1 MRWTGD
7 VGADVTALLARHG
20 RADTV
25 HHCMCVA
32 AEARRLALRWGEDA
46 VHAETAGWLHDVSA
60 IVPMDR
66 RIGLAEDLGLDV
78 LPEERAFPMIIHQKL
93 SAAIA
98 QAVFGIT
105 DPDIL
110 SAIGCHTTLKAD
122 ASRLDKIVFVADKI
136 QWDQPGDPPYLSAIA
151 AAVERSL
158 DQAAF
163 VYLDYLWQR
172 RATLPVVHPWLVEA
186 YHQILNK
193 LRTPDAMARRV
204 RSRRSRR
211 ITRPSTS

>member
-1 MRWTGD
+1 MHPVLAALAEPVRWTGD
-7 VGADVTALLARHG
+7 VGADVTALLAYHV
-20 RADTV
+20 RANTMDHSTR
-25 HHCMCVA
+25 VA
-32 AEARRLALRWGEDA
+32 AEAKRLALLWGEDA
-46 VHAETAGWLHDVSA
+46 AGAETAGWLHDVSA

-66 RIGLAEDLGLDV
+66 RIRLAEDLGLDV

-98 QAVFGIT
+98 QALFDVT
-105 DPDIL
+105 DPAIL

-151 AAVERSL
+151 AAVEHSL

-163 VYLDYLWQR
+163 AYMDYLWQR
-172 RATLPVVHPWLVEA
+172 RATLPVVHPWLVQA
-186 YHQILNK
+186 YHQTLNK
-193 LRTPDAMARRV
+193 LRTPDAGGR
-204 RSRRSRR
+204 
-211 ITRPSTS
+211 